1 MSGEPKDI
9 PLPVTFVRA
18 MATPSGVRIHDWRSR
33 TSGRIFEV
41 PEVHVYAT
49 GDDLRQGDPG
59 FLRFSKGQLY
69 VVRTEHEPAP
79 RRPHPLAPT
88 VRQAATVGSRA
99 RSGAGG
105 TWRPTMGTL
114 SGRGRARGPRTL
126 DRGFRAFARAF
137 AHTFAHLRRL
147 RLPRLS
153 GRAWFSL
160 MLGTLVLVVL
170 LRYVLG

>member
-18 MATPSGVRIHDWRSR
+18 MTTPSGLRIHDWRSR

-41 PEVHVYAT
+41 PEVHVFAT

-59 FLRFSKGQLY
+59 FLRLSKGQLY

-79 RRPHPLAPT
+79 HRPHPLAPT
-88 VRQAATVGSRA
+88 VRPAVAGASRP

-105 TWRPTMGTL
+105 ARDPMMGTP
-114 SGRGRARGPRTL
+114 SGRGGAQVPRML
-126 DRGFRAFARAF
+126 DRALRAFARA
-137 AHTFAHLRRL
+137 RRL

-160 MLGTLVLVVL
+160 MLGTLVLVVV
-170 LRYVLG
+170 LRFVLG

>member
-18 MATPSGVRIHDWRSR
+18 MTTPSGVRIHDWRSR

-41 PEVHVYAT
+41 PEVHVFAA
-49 GDDLRQGDPG
+49 GDTLRQGDPG

-69 VVRTEHEPAP
+69 VVRSEHEPAP

-88 VRQAATVGSRA
+88 VRPAVSGASRP

-105 TWRPTMGTL
+105 ARRTVMGTS
-114 SGRGRARGPRTL
+114 SGRGGVRASRVL
-126 DRGFRAFARAF
+126 DRLLRAFAG
-137 AHTFAHLRRL
+137 TFARARRL

-153 GRAWFSL
+153 GRAWFAL

-170 LRYVLG
+170 LRFVLG